1 MISFISKFPYFKIE
15 KSGYERIV
23 MNDHERTDHQK
34 EMIKFVKGIL
44 SVNQIPT
51 NKIRFVFTP
60 SFLYDIDNDKI
71 NPVFT
76 IMMPKNFGGRK
87 KRPIVE
93 IGKPENSIKISF
105 SDYVDID
112 DTDII
117 KPVVKA
123 SKKGVVMYIDELT
136 FNGIVGAVN
145 LDACIAEYN
154 RLQENLNYNT

>member
-1 MISFISKFPYFKIE
+1 MIKFISKFPYFKIE

-76 IMMPKNFGGRK
+76 IMMPKKFGGRK

-93 IGKPENSIKISF
+93 IGKPENSINIKFREYI
-105 SDYVDID
+105 DID
-112 DTDII
+112 DVDII

-123 SKKGVVMYIDELT
+123 SKKGIVIYIDERT
-136 FNGIVGAVN
+136 FDGMVGAVN
-145 LDACIAEYN
+145 LDICIAEHN
-154 RLQENLNYNT
+154 QLKITLI